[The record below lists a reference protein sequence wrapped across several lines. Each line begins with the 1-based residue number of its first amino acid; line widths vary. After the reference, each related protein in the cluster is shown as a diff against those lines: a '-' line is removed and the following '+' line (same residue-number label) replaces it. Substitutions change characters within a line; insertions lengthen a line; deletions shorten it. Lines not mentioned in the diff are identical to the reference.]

1 MGEVGGRG
9 TLFFFLFFASA
20 ASTQGRSYR
29 DIFLLC
35 FFAFGWWWVANRARK
50 STTVLTYA

>member
-29 DIFLLC
+29 DIFLFVSLLL
-35 FFAFGWWWVANRARK
+35 GGGG
-50 STTVLTYA
+50 